1 MTQPEFPKRIIVACA
16 LIEHEGLILA
26 ARRKEGGVFSGKWEF
41 PGGKVEAGETP
52 EECVVREVVEELGIL
67 VGILSPLTP
76 AFHRY
81 PSLEVT
87 IYPFV
92 SKIVSGEIVRNVHDA
107 IAWVHPQQMESLD
120 WLEADLPILREY
132 RSRLEKLG
140 R

>member
-1 MTQPEFPKRIIVACA
+1 MACA
-16 LIEHEGLILA
+16 LIERDGRLLA

-41 PGGKVEAGETP
+41 PGGKVEDGETP
-52 EECVVREVVEELGIL
+52 EECVVREVVEELGMLVEIL
-67 VGILSPLTP
+67 FPLTP

-92 SKIVSGEIVRNVHDA
+92 SRIVSGEIVRNVHDA
-107 IAWVHPQQMESLD
+107 ISWVQPQQMESLD
-120 WLEADLPILREY
+120 WLEADRPILREY
-132 RSRLEKLG
+132 RSRLEKMG